1 MAVQMTF
8 AAKARPALI
17 TVSGALA
24 AGWFLVACGDDGTAD
39 TENTTVE
46 TTETTQTTETTT
58 ETTEPA
64 ETTET
69 TEPTGPT
76 ETTDGE
82 NTIEIPSPDV
92 DIPSPEVPDVTV
104 TPSPVP

>member
-1 MAVQMTF
+1 MAIQMTF

-24 AGWFLVACGDDGTAD
+24 AGWFLVACGDDGSAD

-64 ETTET
+64 ET

>member
-1 MAVQMTF
+1 MAIQMTF
-8 AAKARPALI
+8 AATARPALI

-24 AGWFLVACGDDGTAD
+24 AGWLLVACGDDGTAD

-64 ETTET
+64 ETTE
-69 TEPTGPT
+69 PT

-92 DIPSPEVPDVTV
+92 DIPSPEMPEV